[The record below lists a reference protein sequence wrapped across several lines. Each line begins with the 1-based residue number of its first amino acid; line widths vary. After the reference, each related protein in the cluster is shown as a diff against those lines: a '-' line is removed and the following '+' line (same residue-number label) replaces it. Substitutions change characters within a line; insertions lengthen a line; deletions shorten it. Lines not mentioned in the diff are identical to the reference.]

1 MESLSR
7 KDTLYLSRGADMRK
21 LLALLFAASVAG
33 AAQAQIKCWTNAAGK
48 RECGD
53 TPPPGAK
60 VSTVRGTAPA
70 GPAPA
75 PAEKDAAAKDAKKG
89 PLTPAE
95 QEQEFRK
102 RQLEAQKTR
111 EKEEQERKDAEV
123 KRQNCEQARAA
134 LRTLESGQRIAR
146 ADERGERYFLDE
158 TQIAAE
164 IARARRAVQ
173 QSCN

>member
-1 MESLSR
+1 
-7 KDTLYLSRGADMRK
+7 MRK
-21 LLALLFAASVAG
+21 ALIFLVFACAAG

-60 VSTVRGTAPA
+60 VNVIRGASPSAAP
-70 GPAPA
+70 PAPSA
-75 PAEKDAAAKDAKKG
+75 KDSTAKGGAAKDAKKG
-89 PLTPAE
+89 PLTAAE

-102 RQLEAQKTR
+102 RQAESQKAR
-111 EKEEQERKDAEV
+111 EKEEQERKEAEV

-146 ADERGERYFLDE
+146 ADEKGERYYLNE
-158 TQIAAE
+158 AQIAAE
-164 IARARRAVQ
+164 IAKAQQVVQ